1 MKEKWNLQADVFS
14 PAEDEVRL
22 PTKTSVRD
30 EEVSKMAVGVGVR
43 VGVNGP

>member
-1 MKEKWNLQADVFS
+1 MNLQGRAVFFS
-14 PAEDEVRL
+14 PAEDGVRL
-22 PTKTSVRD
+22 PTKTSVRN